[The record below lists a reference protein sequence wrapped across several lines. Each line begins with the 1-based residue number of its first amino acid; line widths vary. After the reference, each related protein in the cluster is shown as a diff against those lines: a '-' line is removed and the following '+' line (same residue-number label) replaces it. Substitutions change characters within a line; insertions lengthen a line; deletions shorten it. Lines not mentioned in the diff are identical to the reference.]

1 MAPSDDPSEYN
12 PEADWEA
19 TRTPAFAEALFNLQ
33 ADLPKIPRTARGQVG
48 PREYKYPPYDKILAK
63 VRPALVK
70 HRFVWNTRPTLAIIG
85 GQVRFVLAYVLHH
98 LPSGETDAGCFPLA
112 EGAAQRQGADISFAK
127 RYALG
132 AVLDLEI
139 TGEDDDARPDQDHG
153 GEPESRP
160 RGQANGRSQQA
171 REQPGSAPK
180 GLITSIQIRYKEL
193 GFKPDERDELL
204 AASERILGRE
214 LTGPNEGRTHNNL
227 SQVEARKLRDTIG
240 GYEDR
245 GDLLA
250 ALVEAATP

>member
-1 MAPSDDPSEYN
+1 MARSDDPPEYN
-12 PEADWEA
+12 PEADWESAGGA
-19 TRTPAFAEALFNLQ
+19 TYDAALFDLQ
-33 ADLPKIPRTARGQVG
+33 AELPRIPRTAKGQVG
-48 PREYKYPPYDKILAK
+48 TREYKYPPYDKILAK
-63 VRPALVK
+63 VRPVLNK
-70 HRFVWNTRPTLAIIG
+70 HRFVWRTRPTLAVINAEI
-85 GQVRFVLAYVLHH
+85 RFVLAYSMTH
-98 LPSGETDAGCFPLA
+98 LPSGEKDAGYWPLT
-112 EGAAQRQGADISFAK
+112 EGPAQREGSDVSFAK

-139 TGEDDDARPDQDHG
+139 TGEDDDARPSQDHD
-153 GEPESRP
+153 EQPESRP
-160 RGQANGRSQQA
+160 RGQANGRSQVA

-193 GFKPDERDELL
+193 GFKPAERDDML